1 MTMQGA
7 PDPAT
12 LADKWAIQ
20 EQIYNYCRS
29 VDRLDVPLGHAVFH
43 EDSYADFPTYKGTGQ
58 GWIDDVCREHLNF
71 LHHSH
76 QVTNVI
82 IHVDGDTAGSEAY
95 VTANLRQMVD
105 GRLTNRMFSARYIDK
120 WSKRNGRWAIDR
132 RDCVVDFSELSDV
145 TAMGNDPRSG
155 RDHTDPSYGVL
166 ENVG

>member
-1 MTMQGA
+1 MQGA
-7 PDPAT
+7 PDPAA

-29 VDRLDVPLGHAVFH
+29 VDRLDVLLGHAVFH

-76 QVTNVI
+76 QVTNI
-82 IHVDGDTAGSEAY
+82 IIDLQGPDKAGSEAY
-95 VTANLRQMVD
+95 VIANLRQQD
-105 GRLTNRMFSARYIDK
+105 GDRVTNRMFSARYIDK

-132 RDCVVDFSELSDV
+132 RDCVVDFSEVRDV
-145 TAMGNDPRSG
+145 TPLGNDPRSG